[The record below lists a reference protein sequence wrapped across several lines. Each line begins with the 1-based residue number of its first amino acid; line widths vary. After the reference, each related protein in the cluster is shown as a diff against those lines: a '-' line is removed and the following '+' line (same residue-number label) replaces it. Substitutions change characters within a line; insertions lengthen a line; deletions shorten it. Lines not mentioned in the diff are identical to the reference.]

1 MFVRLFYEKV
11 FHIYIPGILSLILLL
26 LKCSII
32 SIKLE
37 TMSTIAIAEQIKI
50 IKEVTSQAAK
60 TKESALAFLM
70 QAGLIKKE
78 SAQKG

>member
-1 MFVRLFYEKV
+1 
-11 FHIYIPGILSLILLL
+11 
-26 LKCSII
+26 
-32 SIKLE
+32 
-37 TMSTIAIAEQIKI
+37 MSTMAIAEQIKI

-78 SAQKG
+78 SAQKGEPRIQSAKS